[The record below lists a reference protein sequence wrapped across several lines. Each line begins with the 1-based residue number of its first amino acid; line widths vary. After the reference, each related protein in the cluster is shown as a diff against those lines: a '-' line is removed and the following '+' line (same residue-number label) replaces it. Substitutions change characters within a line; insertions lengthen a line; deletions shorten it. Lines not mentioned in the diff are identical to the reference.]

1 MRLFSSLGLL
11 LWTGL
16 AAAADVAGSQDLS
29 VLPRFARSEIVD
41 FSQTSGQERVFPAGS
56 IRRISGQ
63 LRMEAQVATLGQLT
77 ALTYALPAEHSS
89 SEAFDAARASLQRQ
103 GAQLLFWCQGRDCG
117 SSTLWANNV
126 FANAQLN
133 GGDDQQSYALLR
145 LAPPLQDSLLALYG
159 ITRGNRRAYL
169 HVEQLNASAPLGELL
184 PSPAT
189 LLRELKSSGELLLV
203 HLSGEP
209 TPQWVSVLVRSLQM
223 DSTLRVSLSGA
234 HAGAWIDALSG
245 QGVRATRLQLGSSPA
260 AGLSIKLLRE

>member
-11 LWTGL
+11 LWAGL
-16 AAAADVAGSQDLS
+16 ATAADVADSQDLS
-29 VLPRFARSEIVD
+29 VLPRFARAEIVD
-41 FSQTSGQERVFPAGS
+41 FSQSSGQERVFPAAS

-63 LRMEAQVATLGQLT
+63 LRMEAQVATQGQLT
-77 ALTYALPAEHSS
+77 ALTYALPATHSS
-89 SEAFDAARASLQRQ
+89 GEAFDSARAHLQQQ

-133 GGDDQQSYALLR
+133 GGDDQQRYALLR

-184 PSPAT
+184 PHPAT
-189 LLRELKSSGELLLV
+189 LVLELKSSGELVLAQ
-203 HLSGEP
+203 LSGEP
-209 TPQWVSVLVRSLQM
+209 TPQWVRVLGRSLLL
-223 DSTLRVSLSGA
+223 DSSLRVSLNGE
-234 HAGAWIDALSG
+234 HAAAWQEALSA
-245 QGVRATRLQLGSSPA
+245 QGVRATRLQLGDSA
-260 AGLSIKLLRE
+260 ATGLNIKLLRD